1 MYVNGL
7 GNEICSSKKGDCPV
21 TKIDHVPIGT
31 LDIEAAIPVYKAVC
45 GAEPGRYTSPDGTAK
60 LARFFLGEAM
70 VELMEP
76 IGRPDDGIGAAVLR
90 RVEKARPG
98 VHLVCLPGDDPAATA
113 KAIEA
118 HGARVFELNEHRY
131 VHPRSAN
138 GVLVQLTPRHEF
150 GSPPASGDAHFDHVA
165 VAVKDLDQACER
177 WAVILGAFPD
187 MKGPHPLGTFDAARF
202 LLGDRMIELV
212 APRTG
217 VESAVGKRL
226 TSAGEGVTVLTLVAP
241 DLDRTIERVRAAG
254 ARVVWNDP
262 HWFVHP
268 KDAAGVLIQ
277 LTPRVQH

>member
-1 MYVNGL
+1 M
-7 GNEICSSKKGDCPV
+7 

-31 LDIEAAIPVYKAVC
+31 LDIEAAIPVYRAIC
-45 GAEPGRYTSPDGTAK
+45 GAEPGRYTSADGTTK

-76 IGRPDDGIGAAVLR
+76 IGQPKEGMGATVVR
-90 RVEKARPG
+90 RLGRAGPG

-113 KAIEA
+113 EAISA
-118 HGARVFELNEHRY
+118 HGARVFEQDGHRY
-131 VHPRSAN
+131 IHPRSAN
-138 GVLVQLTPRHEF
+138 GVLIQLTPRLEF
-150 GSPPASGDAHFDHVA
+150 GPPPTSGDAHFDHVA

-177 WAVILGAFPD
+177 WAVILGAPPD

-212 APRTG
+212 APRPG
-217 VESAVGKRL
+217 VESAVAQRIG
-226 TSAGEGVTVLTLVAP
+226 SAGEGVIVLALVAP
-241 DLDRTIERVRAAG
+241 DLERTLERVKAAG
-254 ARVVWNDP
+254 AHVVWREP

-277 LTPRVQH
+277 LTPRVEH